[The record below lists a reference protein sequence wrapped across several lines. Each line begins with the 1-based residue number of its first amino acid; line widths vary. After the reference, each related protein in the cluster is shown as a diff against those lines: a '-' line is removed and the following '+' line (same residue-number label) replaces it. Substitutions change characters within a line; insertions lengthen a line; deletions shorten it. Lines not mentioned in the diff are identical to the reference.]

1 MGIHWR
7 GKTMHWPSKTT
18 ETWDPAEGGVS
29 EERWDR
35 ADVHIKVAWLPVP
48 SSAELCTVCHQS

>member
-1 MGIHWR
+1 
-7 GKTMHWPSKTT
+7 MHWPSKTT

-48 SSAELCTVCHQS
+48 SSAELCTICHQS